1 MRSLTAL
8 IFLLV
13 ALCACRKEG
22 TQDWRL
28 RWTCIAVVPGVE
40 GPVDA
45 ALGKA
50 LKRYNIR
57 AFMEGSL
64 SYSVFVR
71 TNDAEVARAIL
82 RTNSDLIVVKEHNGI
97 LVLDSRKSSTLQ

>member
-1 MRSLTAL
+1 MRSLITL
-8 IFLLV
+8 LFLLV
-13 ALCACRKEG
+13 ALCACRKER

-28 RWTCIAVVPGVE
+28 SWTCIAVVPGVE

-45 ALGKA
+45 TLGKA

-64 SYSVFVR
+64 SYSVFVH
-71 TNDAEVARAIL
+71 TNDAEIARAIL
-82 RTNSDLIVVKEHNGI
+82 RTNCDLIVVKEHNGI
-97 LVLDSRKSSTLQ
+97 LVLGSRQPPTHQ